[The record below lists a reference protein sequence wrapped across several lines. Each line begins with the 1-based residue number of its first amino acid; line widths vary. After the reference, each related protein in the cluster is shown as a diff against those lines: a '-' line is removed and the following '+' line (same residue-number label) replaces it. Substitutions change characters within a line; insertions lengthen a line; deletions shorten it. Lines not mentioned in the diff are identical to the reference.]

1 MACLVSIG
9 CSGTDVGGVL
19 DLPFASHIRSHIF
32 VATFATLLNMGV
44 VVFNSTSMVK
54 ALSLHWHA
62 FVRCFLISFFPIM
75 IAFCTYVHENTSDM
89 LVHLF
94 FSIPSLTVW
103 SV

>member
-62 FVRCFLISFFPIM
+62 FVRLFPNFI
-75 IAFCTYVHENTSDM
+75 
-89 LVHLF
+89 
-94 FSIPSLTVW
+94 FSLL
-103 SV
+103 